1 MGVEFSAY
9 PVISKQETMIDGD
22 LFPTQPE
29 PLPLRCSRARF
40 RMKLPFLDEVELC
53 EVEGDFVRLERT
65 SYKGFRYWA
74 LMLRDESNVLN
85 VLFPETSGFFVFL
98 LRHLVGRRFS
108 YVDIL
113 LNKMDED
120 KRLIVLLDGRQ
131 VEPIKDLQLP
141 KITKYKVI
149 DGKKV
154 ERHDYSKR
162 LEAIESIVNEVNKC
176 NPCA

>member
-1 MGVEFSAY
+1 
-9 PVISKQETMIDGD
+9 MIDGD
-22 LFPTQPE
+22 IFPAQSE

-40 RMKLPFLDEVELC
+40 RMKLPFLDEVEFQ

-74 LMLRDESNVLN
+74 LVLRDESNVLN
-85 VLFPETSGFFVFL
+85 VLFHETSSFFVFL

-113 LNKMDED
+113 LNKEDED

-141 KITKYKVI
+141 KITKYKVV

-162 LEAIESIVNEVNKC
+162 FEAIENIVNEVNRC
-176 NPCA
+176 NPRA

>member
-1 MGVEFSAY
+1 
-9 PVISKQETMIDGD
+9 
-22 LFPTQPE
+22 
-29 PLPLRCSRARF
+29 
-40 RMKLPFLDEVELC
+40 MKLPFLDEVEFQ
-53 EVEGDFVRLERT
+53 EVEGDFVRLGRT

-74 LMLRDESNVLN
+74 LVLRDESNVLN

-108 YVDIL
+108 YVDVL
-113 LNKMDED
+113 LNKENEN

-141 KITKYKVI
+141 KITKYKVV

-162 LEAIESIVNEVNKC
+162 LEAIENYYCPLNITHRSQHAENGVLGDFFVATS
-176 NPCA
+176 PYR